1 MKAHQLLA
9 ECMRREHSLDV
20 CEEGRNRDRTH
31 REKTGTVPLCGQRQ
45 RTGALPASPCC
56 QYSRSVASLSV

>member
-9 ECMRREHSLDV
+9 GCMGREHSLDV
-20 CEEGRNRDRTH
+20 CEEGRNRDGKY

-45 RTGALPASPCC
+45 RAGALRASPCC
-56 QYSRSVASLSV
+56 